1 MRDDYQTAIDSVVDR
16 VIRAHDIQLAKFGG
30 SEGLRDR
37 NLLESAVG
45 RVMQAIALTPEGEFD
60 AIDATG
66 MLTHS
71 ILKAHAFVD
80 GNKRAG
86 FANMMGMLDQAGF
99 EMKLSDLEME
109 DKIVEFASSSG
120 GHEIISGWIREHAV
134 LRDGYEAADDYKKMP
149 SVAPK

>member
-1 MRDDYQTAIDSVVDR
+1 MRDEYQTAIDTVVDR
-16 VIRAHDIQLAKFGG
+16 VIQAHDIQLAKFGG

-60 AIDATG
+60 ALDATA

-99 EMKLSDLEME
+99 ELPLRDIELE
-109 DKIVEFASSSG
+109 DKMVELASSSG
-120 GHEIISGWIREHAV
+120 GFEVISDWLRENVV
-134 LRDGYEAADDYKKMP
+134 LRDGYEAADIKKMP

>member
-1 MRDDYQTAIDSVVDR
+1 MRDEYQEAIDKVVDR

-99 EMKLSDLEME
+99 ELTLSDIELE
-109 DKIVEFASSSG
+109 DKMVELASSSG
-120 GHEIISGWIREHAV
+120 GYEVICDWLRDNVV
-134 LRDGYEAADDYKKMP
+134 LRDGYISADIKKMP
-149 SVAPK
+149 SVSPK